1 MWAVPPIVALVDTCV
16 ACGAE
21 LGVGRFCLNCGHR
34 IGAPAPAPAVP
45 AAPPPLPPP
54 LPPSPV
60 SPTPAARPASDPAPA
75 APPDAAPA
83 AGGRAG
89 PSGPTATPGPTRPG
103 KPLVPSRPA
112 DTRPAPTAARS
123 TDPGPGDPDVRPV
136 EPPVQAADPVP
147 VPPTT
152 SPPPVQPRPRPAA
165 RATDRGPGR
174 LLGRRTRGD
183 GADPTPS
190 RPGASA
196 PAAAAPSPPRPRE
209 EVWDPDEEL
218 LPYEVVDDL
227 DEPVVQGRAWIGWVV
242 GATVLVAL
250 VLVLLRVVG
259 GGEDTDTSADASVT
273 DTSGTSGSSDT
284 SGSSTGTGA
293 GGEDASEAAAEVPRG
308 VGRLSD
314 LVGGATFAV
323 PDTAEPTTDLDGQL
337 VAYEAAQMGDG
348 DPATTWRTP
357 GDATGQTITITLAQP
372 SVVTRVGLV
381 NGYAKQVAGVDWY
394 PNNRRVLAVTW
405 GFDDGSSIE
414 QTFAERPGMQ
424 RLKVPPVQT
433 STITLTL
440 TSVTPPGTGSL
451 GRDYTA
457 ISEVTVIGRL
467 AG

>member
-34 IGAPAPAPAVP
+34 IGAPAPAPPPAPP
-45 AAPPPLPPP
+45 AAPP

-60 SPTPAARPASDPAPA
+60 SPPPAARPAPAPPPV
-75 APPDAAPA
+75 APSGAAPA
-83 AGGRAG
+83 AGGSAG
-89 PSGPTATPGPTRPG
+89 QPGPAATAGPTRPG

-112 DTRPAPTAARS
+112 DARPAPA
-123 TDPGPGDPDVRPV
+123 DPRPGDPDVRPV

-152 SPPPVQPRPRPAA
+152 PPPPAQPRPRPAA

-174 LLGRRTRGD
+174 LLGRRTRDD
-183 GADPTPS
+183 GADRTPS

-209 EVWDPDEEL
+209 EVWDPEEEL

-259 GGEDTDTSADASVT
+259 GGDDTDTSADASAT
-273 DTSGTSGSSDT
+273 DTSDTSGTSGSS
-284 SGSSTGTGA
+284 TGTDA

-308 VGRLSD
+308 VGRLGD
-314 LVGGATFAV
+314 LVAGATFAV
-323 PDTAEPTTDLDGQL
+323 PGTAEPTTDLDGQL
-337 VAYEAAQMGDG
+337 VAYDAAQMGDG
-348 DPATTWRTP
+348 NPATTWRTP